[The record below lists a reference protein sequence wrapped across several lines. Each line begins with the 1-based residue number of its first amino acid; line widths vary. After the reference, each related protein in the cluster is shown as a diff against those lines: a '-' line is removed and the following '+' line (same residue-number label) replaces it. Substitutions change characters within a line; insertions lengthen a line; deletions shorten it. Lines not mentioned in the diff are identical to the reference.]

1 MLFILNV
8 IAVVSQGAQNPLH
21 AMKHVGYPEGIAE
34 RPVQPLHPLQQV
46 QRQVA
51 PSSKAGRSP
60 DAVIKAPVSVPQ
72 QSTGLPV
79 TSRGHTVQ
87 VGVVSKP
94 FNLPQQDTSPP
105 GQVNVRTI
113 SSILY
118 LPSF

>member
-1 MLFILNV
+1 M
-8 IAVVSQGAQNPLH
+8 VSQAAQNPLH
-21 AMKHVGYPEGIAE
+21 AMKHVGYPEGAAE
-34 RPVQPLHPLQQV
+34 RTVQPHHPLQQV
-46 QRQVA
+46 PRQVA
-51 PSSKAGRSP
+51 PSIKAGRSP
-60 DAVIKAPVSVPQ
+60 DAIIKAPVSVPQ

-113 SSILY
+113 SCILY
-118 LPSF
+118 LQIFDFV